1 MSIGRRI
8 TAMRGYRMMTQDELG
23 ELVGVAKQTV
33 SNWEHDRRVPR
44 ANELKALCRA
54 LMRFLFRHLCF
65 LLSSS
70 LCFNWRLWG

>member
-8 TAMRGYRMMTQDELG
+8 TAMRGYRVMTQEELG

-33 SNWEHDRRVPR
+33 SNWENDRRVPR

-54 LMRFLFRHLCF
+54 LECSSDY
-65 LLSSS
+65 LLELVDESTDHVR
-70 LCFNWRLWG
+70 W

>member
-54 LMRFLFRHLCF
+54 LECSSDY
-65 LLSSS
+65 LLE
-70 LCFNWRLWG
+70 LVDEPTGHVRW